1 MISRKFDRFALF
13 FIAGAV
19 IVTTTASMVN
29 PLQGVTASPRV
40 TFGEPATAR
49 IEYADIGRITAGMAT
64 ETATLESG
72 AVRHQTETLYA
83 RFESIGYDLDRIRND
98 GLPVPRIFLA
108 KLPGDLH
115 EMPEVSLKKTVFFQ
129 TMLPLILQE
138 NERIQA
144 DRKRL
149 RRIRTETGLGKKPS
163 ARDRLWIIVL
173 AERYKVKDE
182 NLDELLRRV
191 DVVPP
196 SLAMAQSAEES
207 GWGTSR
213 FAQVGNALFGQW
225 TLSQADGLVPEER
238 PDGMDHKVKSFATL
252 TQSVASYMRN
262 LNTHRA
268 YREFRTERALL
279 RKSGE
284 QLDGF
289 ALAATLTAYSERG
302 DKYVESVRTII
313 DVNGLQALDGAR
325 LSAEEAEDP
334 AA

>member
-1 MISRKFDRFALF
+1 MISRKFDRFALL
-13 FIAGAV
+13 FIAAAV
-19 IVTTTASMVN
+19 SVTITATMVN
-29 PLQGVTASPRV
+29 PLHGVTASPRV
-40 TFGEPATAR
+40 TFGKPVTAR
-49 IEYADIGRITAGMAT
+49 IEYADIGRISAAKEI
-64 ETATLESG
+64 ETATLESD
-72 AVRHQTETLYA
+72 ADQRQAESLYA
-83 RFESIGYDLDRIRND
+83 RFESIGYDLDRVRND
-98 GLPVPRIFLA
+98 GHPVPRIFLA

-144 DRKRL
+144 DRTRL
-149 RRIRTETGLGKKPS
+149 RRIRTDAGLGKKLS
-163 ARDRLWIIVL
+163 ARDRLWVIVL

-182 NLDELLRRV
+182 SLDELLRRV

-196 SLAMAQSAEES
+196 SLAMAQAAEES

-213 FAQVGNALFGQW
+213 FAQDGNALFGQW
-225 TLSQADGLVPEER
+225 TKSQAAGLVPEDR
-238 PDGMDHKVKSFATL
+238 PAGMDHKVKSFATL

-262 LNTHRA
+262 LNTHRS
-268 YREFRTERALL
+268 YREFRKERALL

-284 QLDGF
+284 QLNGF
-289 ALAATLTAYSERG
+289 DLAATLTAYSERG

-313 DVNGLQALDGAR
+313 NVNGLQALDGAR
-325 LSAEEAEDP
+325 LSTEETEDP